1 MTAAA
6 AGWYHDPSDS
16 GSWRWWDGEAWTSH
30 VRPKEQTSPIAIA
43 YPVSEAITLP
53 AQYTAPVQAV
63 LAPQVVTGLQQVT
76 VPEPVAVPQAV
87 TSPQPVTVP
96 QPVTAPQPAAAPE
109 IPQPAQPIQPIQP
122 VSLTPET
129 PASEQEYWH
138 SPGAEVVHIP
148 GRSATSQHGHASR
161 VGPVAPYALQ
171 HTWGDVGSPQTAGI
185 WLLAFLPLIA
195 YTLLNVMGFAL
206 RSLIAPNGAVVDPAG
221 FTQTILTAAI
231 AYIVILV
238 VSAWIFAGRDIK
250 MLRTR
255 GYRAPSIWWMLVPL
269 SPLAYFIARGKVVRA
284 EGKRAWPPE
293 LLFFLSIVL
302 PFVLSVLGAIFAMS
316 ILAGLAG
323 AAGVPL

>member
-1 MTAAA
+1 MSATLVTAAA

-16 GSWRWWDGEAWTSH
+16 GSWRWWDGETWTSH
-30 VRPKEQTSPIAIA
+30 VRPKEQTTPIAIA

-53 AQYTAPVQAV
+53 AQYTAPVQT
-63 LAPQVVTGLQQVT
+63 APAQQ
-76 VPEPVAVPQAV
+76 PVAAQ
-87 TSPQPVTVP
+87 
-96 QPVTAPQPAAAPE
+96 E
-109 IPQPAQPIQPIQP
+109 IPQPAKPIQPIQP

-161 VGPVAPYALQ
+161 VGPVAPDDLQ
-171 HTWGDVGSPQTAGI
+171 HAWGDVGSPQTAGI
-185 WLLAFLPLIA
+185 WLLAFLPIIA
-195 YTLLNVMGFAL
+195 YTLLNVMSFAL

-221 FTQTILTAAI
+221 FTQTIITAAI
-231 AYIVILV
+231 AYVVILV

-302 PFVLSVLGAIFAMS
+302 PFVLSILGAIFAMS

>member
-1 MTAAA
+1 MSATLVTAAA

-16 GSWRWWDGEAWTSH
+16 GSWRWWDGETWTSH
-30 VRPKEQTSPIAIA
+30 VRPKEQTTPIAIA
-43 YPVSEAITLP
+43 YPISEAITLP

-63 LAPQVVTGLQQVT
+63 VAPPVVT
-76 VPEPVAVPQAV
+76 A
-87 TSPQPVTVP
+87 PQPVATPEIP
-96 QPVTAPQPAAAPE
+96 QPVTAPQPVAAQE
-109 IPQPAQPIQPIQP
+109 IPQPAQPIQPIRP

-161 VGPVAPYALQ
+161 VGPVAPYDLQ

-185 WLLAFLPLIA
+185 WLLAFLPIIA

-206 RSLIAPNGAVVDPAG
+206 RSLISPNGAVVDPAG
-221 FTQTILTAAI
+221 FTQTIITAAI
-231 AYIVILV
+231 AYVVILV
-238 VSAWIFAGRDIK
+238 ISAWTFAGRDIK

-316 ILAGLAG
+316 ILVGLAG